1 MSKLSKQEMYDFL
14 MDKLKDF
21 TGRQLQMHGE
31 WLERHINEFVEEYSH
46 IQIGSTVTQILT
58 DENGDALPDEK
69 PQRVKVEKIELALG
83 GLEDVGGIM
92 VHVDGVYSPEYYW
105 NIKKK

>member
-1 MSKLSKQEMYDFL
+1 MYDFL

-58 DENGDALPDEK
+58 DENGDVLPDENTVSTPATPRAHVPDK
-69 PQRVKVEKIELALG
+69 ESHLTIISKNVELSINALSKYKF
-83 GLEDVGGIM
+83 L
-92 VHVDGVYSPEYYW
+92 SP
-105 NIKKK
+105 